1 MAKQGVRPHP
11 LHIARVTVQLLLLA
25 LFLGLLLWTVR
36 RTEVSA
42 HPWLA
47 RLFLVSDPL
56 ILVGAALA
64 GAFATALLAALA
76 VVGLS
81 LLAPRAYC
89 GWICPLGT
97 LQDVAD
103 KLLFRRRPA
112 GYGGQVRRRDRSA
125 NPAPRLRQVKY
136 GLLAAVLVLAG
147 FGLGVYGW
155 FDPISIMTRSFG
167 TALVPIAQDAG
178 KTALV
183 AAEKAETPGAAGA
196 YDWARAHRLI
206 SDDANFK
213 EGGRWAAT
221 RWGWTFVALLL
232 AVLLVQAYQK
242 RFWCRNLCPLGAL
255 LGLVGSASPLRPRV
269 SSECVACNRCR
280 ERCKMGA
287 FEPGPVV
294 RDTLYYRAG
303 AEGTEY
309 RGIVQECILC
319 YACERS
325 MCPVGA
331 IHIGVGRPAP
341 VRPAAGVCPS
351 RRAFLGSAAVG
362 AVLGPAFL
370 LDRRSREKEESNPML
385 RPPGALKPDGDF
397 QAACVRC
404 GACTRVCP
412 TNALHPSGI
421 ENGIAGLWTP
431 TFVFN
436 IGYCD
441 YTCNAQAG
449 EAGPSASPGETAEAG
464 EDRPANLCATV
475 CPTGAIAPLARSEK
489 NEWQIGTAVF
499 DRNRCLPWARGEE
512 CLVCEEQ
519 CPVTP
524 RAISHRT
531 AEVAN
536 NEWLKMP
543 DDRRNRYEQLDA
555 KRAEDLSAIARRA
568 TAEGL
573 TPAEEEELEAM
584 PPKMRLLALPY
595 VLRDRCIGCG
605 VCENVCPVDGR
616 SGIRVERFQ
625 TGAAP
630 SGGGGKGKGPGPR
643 ARHGRGGGK

>member
-11 LHIARVTVQLLLLA
+11 LHVARVAVQLLLLA

-36 RTEVSA
+36 GSAVSA
-42 HPWLA
+42 HPWIA
-47 RLFLVSDPL
+47 RLFLISDPL

-76 VVGLS
+76 VAGLS

-103 KLLFRRRPA
+103 KLLFRRR
-112 GYGGQVRRRDRSA
+112 DRSA

-136 GLLAAVLVLAG
+136 GLLAALLVLAVS
-147 FGLGVYGW
+147 GLGVYGW

-183 AAEKAETPGAAGA
+183 AAEKADMPGAAGA

-269 SSECVACNRCR
+269 SSACVRCNKCR

-287 FEPGPVV
+287 FEP
-294 RDTLYYRAG
+294 AE
-303 AEGTEY
+303 EGTEY

-319 YACERS
+319 YACERG

-331 IHIGVGRPAP
+331 IHIGVGRPRRAG

-362 AVLGPAFL
+362 AVLGPALL

-404 GACTRVCP
+404 GACMRVCP
-412 TNALHPSGI
+412 TNALLPSGI

-449 EAGPSASPGETAEAG
+449 EAGEN
-464 EDRPANLCATV
+464 RPANLCATV
-475 CPTGAIAPLARSEK
+475 CPTGAIAPLARAEK
-489 NEWQIGTAVF
+489 NEWRIGTAVF
-499 DRNRCLPWARGEE
+499 DHNRCLPWARGEE

-536 NEWLKMP
+536 NEWLVMP
-543 DDRRNRYEQLDA
+543 EDRRNRYEQLEA
-555 KRAEDLSAIARRA
+555 KREE
-568 TAEGL
+568 EGL
-573 TPAEEEELEAM
+573 TPAEEEELWAM
-584 PPKMRLLALPY
+584 PPKMRPLALPH

-605 VCENVCPVDGR
+605 VCENVCPVDGK
-616 SGIRVERFQ
+616 SGIRVERLQ
-625 TGAAP
+625 TSA
-630 SGGGGKGKGPGPR
+630 GGSPGEGGHQGYGPR
-643 ARHGRGGGK
+643 ARRGRGRG

>member
-1 MAKQGVRPHP
+1 MPEPKKRPHP
-11 LHIARVTVQLLLLA
+11 ISVARIAVQLLFLA

-36 RTEVSA
+36 GTAVSA
-42 HPWLA
+42 HPWIA
-47 RLFLVSDPL
+47 RLFLISDPL

-103 KLLFRRRPA
+103 KLLFRRR
-112 GYGGQVRRRDRSA
+112 DRSM

-136 GLLAAVLVLAG
+136 GLLAAVLVLAV
-147 FGLGVYGW
+147 FRLGVYGW

-167 TALVPIAQDAG
+167 TALVSIAQDAG

-183 AAEKAETPGAAGA
+183 AAEKAEMPGAAGA

-232 AVLLVQAYQK
+232 AILLVQAYQK

-255 LGLVGSASPLRPRV
+255 LGLLGSASPLRPRV
-269 SSECVACNRCR
+269 SSACVRCNKCR
-280 ERCKMGA
+280 EQCKMGA
-287 FEPGPVV
+287 FEPN
-294 RDTLYYRAG
+294 
-303 AEGTEY
+303 AEGTAY
-309 RGIVQECILC
+309 RSIVQECILC

-325 MCPVGA
+325 ICPVGA
-331 IHIGVGRPAP
+331 IHIGVGRPRRAG
-341 VRPAAGVCPS
+341 VRPAAGVIPS

-362 AVLGPAFL
+362 AVLGPGLL

-404 GACTRVCP
+404 GACMRVCP

-441 YTCNAQAG
+441 YTCNVQAG
-449 EAGPSASPGETAEAG
+449 ETGG
-464 EDRPANLCATV
+464 DRPANLCATV

-499 DRNRCLPWARGEE
+499 DHSRCLPWARGEE
-512 CLVCEEQ
+512 CLTCEEM

-531 AEVAN
+531 VEVAN
-536 NEWLKMP
+536 NDWLALP
-543 DDRRNRYEQLDA
+543 QDRRNRYEQLEA
-555 KRAEDLSAIARRA
+555 KREE
-568 TAEGL
+568 EGL
-573 TPAEEEELEAM
+573 TPAEEEELDAM
-584 PPKMRLLALPY
+584 PPKMRLLALPH
-595 VLRDRCIGCG
+595 LLPCRCIGCG

-616 SGIRVERFQ
+616 SGIRVERLQ

-630 SGGGGKGKGPGPR
+630 ESGRGRGQGSGLRLRRGGGGK
-643 ARHGRGGGK
+643 

>member
-11 LHIARVTVQLLLLA
+11 LEIARVTVQLLLLA

-36 RTEVSA
+36 GSAVSA

-47 RLFLVSDPL
+47 RLFLISDPL
-56 ILVGAALA
+56 VLVGAALA

-103 KLLFRRRPA
+103 KLLFRRR
-112 GYGGQVRRRDRSA
+112 DRSA

-136 GLLAAVLVLAG
+136 GLLAALLVLAV

-167 TALVPIAQDAG
+167 TALVPITQDAG

-183 AAEKAETPGAAGA
+183 AAEKAGTPGAAGA

-206 SDDANFK
+206 SDDANCK

-221 RWGWTFVALLL
+221 RWGWMFVALLL

-269 SSECVACNRCR
+269 SSACVRCNKCR
-280 ERCKMGA
+280 EQCKMGA
-287 FEPGPVV
+287 FEPGE
-294 RDTLYYRAG
+294 
-303 AEGTEY
+303 EGTEY
-309 RGIVQECILC
+309 RSIVQECILC

-331 IHIGVGRPAP
+331 IHIGIGRPRRAG

-351 RRAFLGSAAVG
+351 RRAFLGSAAIG

-385 RPPGALKPDGDF
+385 RPPGAIKPDGDF

-404 GACTRVCP
+404 GACMRVCP

-441 YTCNAQAG
+441 YTCNARAG

-464 EDRPANLCATV
+464 EDRPAPPGQSPATPRRSPANLCATV
-475 CPTGAIAPLARSEK
+475 CPTGAITPLARAEK
-489 NEWQIGTAVF
+489 NEWRIGTAVF
-499 DRNRCLPWARGEE
+499 DHDRCLPWARGEE
-512 CLVCEEQ
+512 CLTCEEM

-536 NEWLKMP
+536 NAWLKMP
-543 DDRRNRYEQLDA
+543 EDRRNRYEQLEA
-555 KRAEDLSAIARRA
+555 KREE
-568 TAEGL
+568 EGL

-584 PPKMRLLALPY
+584 PPKMRSLALPH

-605 VCENVCPVDGR
+605 VCENVCPVDGA

-643 ARHGRGGGK
+643 ARRGRGRR

>member
-1 MAKQGVRPHP
+1 MPESKKRPHP
-11 LHIARVTVQLLLLA
+11 LEIARITVQLLFLA

-36 RTEVSA
+36 GTAVSA
-42 HPWLA
+42 HPWIA
-47 RLFLVSDPL
+47 RLFLISDPL

-64 GAFATALLAALA
+64 GAFTTALLAALA

-103 KLLFRRRPA
+103 KLLFRRR
-112 GYGGQVRRRDRSA
+112 DRSKNA
-125 NPAPRLRQVKY
+125 VPRLRQVKY
-136 GLLAAVLVLAG
+136 GLLAALLVLAV

-269 SSECVACNRCR
+269 FSACVRCNKCR
-280 ERCKMGA
+280 EQCKMGA
-287 FEPGPVV
+287 FE
-294 RDTLYYRAG
+294 
-303 AEGTEY
+303 
-309 RGIVQECILC
+309 
-319 YACERS
+319 
-325 MCPVGA
+325 
-331 IHIGVGRPAP
+331 
-341 VRPAAGVCPS
+341 
-351 RRAFLGSAAVG
+351 
-362 AVLGPAFL
+362 
-370 LDRRSREKEESNPML
+370 
-385 RPPGALKPDGDF
+385 PGALKPDGDF

-404 GACTRVCP
+404 GACMRVCP

-441 YTCNAQAG
+441 YTCNARAG
-449 EAGPSASPGETAEAG
+449 EAGEN
-464 EDRPANLCATV
+464 RPANLCATV
-475 CPTGAIAPLARSEK
+475 CPTGAIAPLARAEK
-489 NEWQIGTAVF
+489 NEWRIGTAVF
-499 DRNRCLPWARGEE
+499 DSSRCLPWARGEE

-543 DDRRNRYEQLDA
+543 DDRRNRYEQLEA
-555 KRAEDLSAIARRA
+555 KREE
-568 TAEGL
+568 EGL

-584 PPKMRLLALPY
+584 PPKMRLLALPH
-595 VLRDRCIGCG
+595 LLPCRCTGCG
-605 VCENVCPVDGR
+605 VCENVCPVEGK
-616 SGIRVERFQ
+616 SGIRVERLQ
-625 TGAAP
+625 AGAAP

-643 ARHGRGGGK
+643 ARRGLGQGSGLRLRRGRGGRGGQP

>member
-1 MAKQGVRPHP
+1 MPESKKRPHP
-11 LHIARVTVQLLLLA
+11 LEISRITVQLLLLA

-36 RTEVSA
+36 GTEVSA
-42 HPWLA
+42 HPWIA
-47 RLFLVSDPL
+47 RLFLISDPL

-64 GAFATALLAALA
+64 GAFTTALLAALA

-103 KLLFRRRPA
+103 KLLFRRR
-112 GYGGQVRRRDRSA
+112 DRSA

-136 GLLAAVLVLAG
+136 GLLAVVLVLAV

-255 LGLVGSASPLRPRV
+255 LGLLGSASPLRPRV
-269 SSECVACNRCR
+269 SSACVRCNKCR
-280 ERCKMGA
+280 EQCKMGA
-287 FEPGPVV
+287 FEPGE
-294 RDTLYYRAG
+294 
-303 AEGTEY
+303 EGTEY

-404 GACTRVCP
+404 GACMRVCP

-421 ENGIAGLWTP
+421 ENGIAGIWTP
-431 TFVFN
+431 AFVFN

-441 YTCNAQAG
+441 YTCNVQAG
-449 EAGPSASPGETAEAG
+449 EAGEN
-464 EDRPANLCATV
+464 RPANLCATV
-475 CPTGAIAPLARSEK
+475 CPTGAIAPLARAEK
-489 NEWQIGTAVF
+489 NEWRIGTAVF
-499 DRNRCLPWARGEE
+499 DHNRCLPWARGEE
-512 CLVCEEQ
+512 CLTCEEM

-531 AEVAN
+531 VEVAN

-543 DDRRNRYEQLDA
+543 DDRRNRYEQLEA
-555 KRAEDLSAIARRA
+555 KREE
-568 TAEGL
+568 EGL
-573 TPAEEEELEAM
+573 TPAEEEELWAM

-595 VLRDRCIGCG
+595 LLPCRCTGCG
-605 VCENVCPVDGR
+605 VCENVCPVDGA
-616 SGIRVERFQ
+616 SGIRVERLQ
-625 TGAAP
+625 
-630 SGGGGKGKGPGPR
+630 
-643 ARHGRGGGK
+643 

>member
-1 MAKQGVRPHP
+1 MPESKKRPHP
-11 LHIARVTVQLLLLA
+11 LEIARITVQLLLLA

-36 RTEVSA
+36 GTAVSA

-47 RLFLVSDPL
+47 SLFLVSDPL
-56 ILVGAALA
+56 VLVGAALA

-103 KLLFRRRPA
+103 KLLFH
-112 GYGGQVRRRDRSA
+112 RRDRSA

-136 GLLAAVLVLAG
+136 GLLAALLVLAV

-213 EGGRWAAT
+213 EGSRWAAT

-255 LGLVGSASPLRPRV
+255 LGLLGSASPMRPRIG
-269 SSECVACNRCR
+269 SACVRCNKCR
-280 ERCKMGA
+280 EQCKMGA
-287 FEPGPVV
+287 FEPGE
-294 RDTLYYRAG
+294 
-303 AEGTEY
+303 EGTEY

-362 AVLGPAFL
+362 AVLGPALL

-404 GACTRVCP
+404 GACMRVCP

-441 YTCNAQAG
+441 YTCNVQAG
-449 EAGPSASPGETAEAG
+449 EAG

-512 CLVCEEQ
+512 CLTCEEM

-531 AEVAN
+531 VEVAN

-543 DDRRNRYEQLDA
+543 DERRNRYEQLEA
-555 KRAEDLSAIARRA
+555 KRGE
-568 TAEGL
+568 EGL
-573 TPAEEEELEAM
+573 TPTEEAELDAM
-584 PPKMRLLALPY
+584 PPKMRSLALPH
-595 VLRDRCIGCG
+595 VLRDRCTGCG
-605 VCENVCPVDGR
+605 VCENVCPVDGA

-625 TGAAP
+625 TSA
-630 SGGGGKGKGPGPR
+630 GGSPGEGGP
-643 ARHGRGGGK
+643 

>member
-1 MAKQGVRPHP
+1 MPESKKRPHP
-11 LHIARVTVQLLLLA
+11 LLIARIAVQLLFLA
-25 LFLGLLLWTVR
+25 LFLGLMVWTVR
-36 RTEVSA
+36 GTSVTA

-47 RLFLVSDPL
+47 RLFLIADPL
-56 ILVGAALA
+56 VLVGAALA

-103 KLLFRRRPA
+103 KLLFRRR
-112 GYGGQVRRRDRSA
+112 DRSKNA
-125 NPAPRLRQVKY
+125 APRLRQVKY
-136 GLLAAVLVLAG
+136 GLLAALLVLAV

-178 KTALV
+178 KTTLV

-196 YDWARAHRLI
+196 FDWARARRLI
-206 SDDANFK
+206 PDDASFK
-213 EGGRWAAT
+213 EGGPWAAT

-232 AVLLVQAYQK
+232 AILLVQAYQK

-255 LGLVGSASPLRPRV
+255 LGLFGSASPLRPRIG
-269 SSECVACNRCR
+269 SACVRCNKCR

-287 FEPGPVV
+287 FEPG
-294 RDTLYYRAG
+294 
-303 AEGTEY
+303 AEGTPY
-309 RGIVQECILC
+309 QSIVQECILC

-325 MCPVGA
+325 LCPVGA

-341 VRPAAGVCPS
+341 VRPAPGVCPS

-362 AVLGPAFL
+362 AVLAPAIL
-370 LDRRSREKEESNPML
+370 LDRRSRVKEESNPML
-385 RPPGALKPDGDF
+385 RPPGALRPDGDF

-404 GACTRVCP
+404 GACMRVCP

-436 IGYCD
+436 IGACD
-441 YTCNAQAG
+441 YACNAQAG
-449 EAGPSASPGETAEAG
+449 EGD
-464 EDRPANLCATV
+464 EDPPAAPERRPANLCATV
-475 CPTGAIAPLARSEK
+475 CPTGAIAPLARAEK
-489 NEWQIGTAVF
+489 NQWQIGTAVF
-499 DRNRCLPWARGEE
+499 DHDRCLPWARGEE
-512 CLVCEEQ
+512 CLTCEEM

-524 RAISHRT
+524 RAIAHRT

-543 DDRRNRYEQLDA
+543 DDRRNRYEQLEA
-555 KRAEDLSAIARRA
+555 KRAE
-568 TAEGL
+568 EGL
-573 TPAEEEELEAM
+573 TPAEEEELWAM
-584 PPKMRLLALPY
+584 PPKMRLLALPH
-595 VLRDRCIGCG
+595 VLVDRCIGCG
-605 VCENVCPVDGR
+605 VCENVCPVDGA
-616 SGIRVERFQ
+616 SGIRVERLQ

-630 SGGGGKGKGPGPR
+630 GS
-643 ARHGRGGGK
+643 GRGGK

>member
-1 MAKQGVRPHP
+1 MPESKKRTHP
-11 LHIARVTVQLLLLA
+11 LEIARVTVQLLLLA

-103 KLLFRRRPA
+103 KLLFRRR
-112 GYGGQVRRRDRSA
+112 DRSA

-136 GLLAAVLVLAG
+136 GLLAALLVLAV

-183 AAEKAETPGAAGA
+183 AAEKAGTPGAAGA

-221 RWGWTFVALLL
+221 RWGWTFVVLLL
-232 AVLLVQAYQK
+232 GILLAQAYQK

-269 SSECVACNRCR
+269 GSECVACNRCR

-287 FEPGPVV
+287 FEPGE
-294 RDTLYYRAG
+294 
-303 AEGTEY
+303 EGTEY

-319 YACERS
+319 YACERG

-404 GACTRVCP
+404 GACMRVCP

-441 YTCNAQAG
+441 YTCNTQAG
-449 EAGPSASPGETAEAG
+449 EAGEN
-464 EDRPANLCATV
+464 RPANLCATV
-475 CPTGAIAPLARSEK
+475 CPTGAIAPLARAEK
-489 NEWQIGTAVF
+489 NEWRIGTAVF
-499 DRNRCLPWARGEE
+499 DHNRCLPWARGEE

-543 DDRRNRYEQLDA
+543 EDRRNRYEQLEA
-555 KRAEDLSAIARRA
+555 KREEDLSAIARRA

-573 TPAEEEELEAM
+573 TPAEEEEREAM
-584 PPKMRLLALPY
+584 PPKMRRLALPY
-595 VLRDRCIGCG
+595 LLPCRCIGCG
-605 VCENVCPVDGR
+605 VCENVCPVDGA

-625 TGAAP
+625 ADAAP
-630 SGGGGKGKGPGPR
+630 GSGRGRGQGSGLR
-643 ARHGRGGGK
+643 LRRGRGGGK

>member
-1 MAKQGVRPHP
+1 MPESKKRPHP
-11 LHIARVTVQLLLLA
+11 LHIARITVQLLFLA

-36 RTEVSA
+36 GTAVSA
-42 HPWLA
+42 HPWIA
-47 RLFLVSDPL
+47 RLFLISDPL

-97 LQDVAD
+97 LQDVVD
-103 KLLFRRRPA
+103 KLLF
-112 GYGGQVRRRDRSA
+112 RRRDRSA

-136 GLLAAVLVLAG
+136 GLLAAVLVLAV

-196 YDWARAHRLI
+196 FDWARARRLI

-255 LGLVGSASPLRPRV
+255 LGLVGSASPLRPRIG
-269 SSECVACNRCR
+269 SACVRCNKCR
-280 ERCKMGA
+280 ELCKMGA
-287 FEPGPVV
+287 FEPGE
-294 RDTLYYRAG
+294 
-303 AEGTEY
+303 EGTAY
-309 RGIVQECILC
+309 RSIVQECILC

-341 VRPAAGVCPS
+341 VRPAAGVIPS

-385 RPPGALKPDGDF
+385 RPPGALKPDADF

-404 GACTRVCP
+404 GACMRVCP

-421 ENGIAGLWTP
+421 ENGIAGIWTP

-441 YTCNAQAG
+441 YTCNVQAG
-449 EAGPSASPGETAEAG
+449 ETGG
-464 EDRPANLCATV
+464 DRPANLCATV
-475 CPTGAIAPLARSEK
+475 CPTGAIAPLARAEK
-489 NEWQIGTAVF
+489 NEWRIGTAVF
-499 DRNRCLPWARGEE
+499 DHNRCLPLARGEE
-512 CLVCEEQ
+512 CLTCEEM

-531 AEVAN
+531 VEVAN
-536 NEWLKMP
+536 NDWLALP
-543 DDRRNRYEQLDA
+543 QPVRNRYEQLEA
-555 KRAEDLSAIARRA
+555 KREEDLSAIARPVRQSPQGDGGSA

-573 TPAEEEELEAM
+573 TPAEEAELDAM
-584 PPKMRLLALPY
+584 PPKMRLLALPH
-595 VLRDRCIGCG
+595 VLPCRCIGCG
-605 VCENVCPVDGR
+605 VCENVCPVDGA
-616 SGIRVERFQ
+616 SGIRVERLQ
-625 TGAAP
+625 ADAAP
-630 SGGGGKGKGPGPR
+630 EGGRGRGQGSGLR
-643 ARHGRGGGK
+643 LRRGRGG

>member
-1 MAKQGVRPHP
+1 MPESKKRPHP
-11 LHIARVTVQLLLLA
+11 LVVARIAVQLLFLA
-25 LFLGLLLWTVR
+25 FFLGLLLWTVR
-36 RTEVSA
+36 GTAVSA
-42 HPWLA
+42 HPWIA
-47 RLFLVSDPL
+47 RLFLISDPL

-64 GAFATALLAALA
+64 GAFTTALLAALA
-76 VVGLS
+76 VVGLA

-103 KLLFRRRPA
+103 KLLFRRR
-112 GYGGQVRRRDRSA
+112 DRSA
-125 NPAPRLRQVKY
+125 NSAPRLRQVKY
-136 GLLAAVLVLAG
+136 GLLAAVLVLAV

-221 RWGWTFVALLL
+221 RWGWTFVVLLL
-232 AVLLVQAYQK
+232 GILLAQAYQK

-255 LGLVGSASPLRPRV
+255 LGLLGSASPLRPRV
-269 SSECVACNRCR
+269 ASACVRCNQCR
-280 ERCKMGA
+280 EQCKMGA
-287 FEPGPVV
+287 FEP
-294 RDTLYYRAG
+294 D
-303 AEGTEY
+303 AEGTAY
-309 RGIVQECILC
+309 RSIVQECILC

-331 IHIGVGRPAP
+331 IHIGAGRPAP
-341 VRPAAGVCPS
+341 VQPAAGVIPS

-362 AVLGPAFL
+362 AVLGPGLL

-404 GACTRVCP
+404 GACMRVCP

-441 YTCNAQAG
+441 YTCNVQAG

-464 EDRPANLCATV
+464 GDPAPPGHSPATPGRSPANLCATV
-475 CPTGAIAPLARSEK
+475 CPTGAIAPLARAEK
-489 NEWQIGTAVF
+489 NEWRIGTAVF
-499 DRNRCLPWARGEE
+499 DHDRCLPWARGEE
-512 CLVCEEQ
+512 CLTCEEM

-531 AEVAN
+531 IEVTN
-536 NEWLKMP
+536 NDWLALP
-543 DDRRNRYEQLDA
+543 QDRRNRYEQLEA
-555 KRAEDLSAIARRA
+555 KRAADLSAEALA
-568 TAEGL
+568 KAEGL
-573 TPAEEEELEAM
+573 TPAEEEELDAM

-595 VLRDRCIGCG
+595 VLRERCIGCG

-616 SGIRVERFQ
+616 SGIRVERLQ

-630 SGGGGKGKGPGPR
+630 ESGRGRGQGSGLRLRRGGGGGK
-643 ARHGRGGGK
+643 